1 MHTGS
6 LLADGQKMSK
16 SLHNFITVDDFLVKH
31 SPKTLRLMILMNHYR
46 SPFNFKE
53 EIAEQANNSWKRIQ
67 NFIYRLYGIKSKIPA
82 RGGQKSKISELINSA
97 EKDFHS
103 AMEDDFNTPKAL
115 AAIFELINKAEI
127 IIKQLNSG
135 DAKKIAWFML
145 ETLNS
150 IGFKPDK
157 KLKIPSQ
164 IDKKIKEREL
174 LRKNKQFIQSD
185 ALRKEIEKLGYII
198 EDASTGPMV
207 FKK

>member
-1 MHTGS
+1 
-6 LLADGQKMSK
+6 
-16 SLHNFITVDDFLVKH
+16 
-31 SPKTLRLMILMNHYR
+31 
-46 SPFNFKE
+46 
-53 EIAEQANNSWKRIQ
+53 
-67 NFIYRLYGIKSKIPA
+67 
-82 RGGQKSKISELINSA
+82 
-97 EKDFHS
+97 
-103 AMEDDFNTPKAL
+103 MEDDFNTPKAL

-198 EDASTGPMV
+198 EDASEGPV
-207 FKK
+207 ILRK